1 MSTRNVN
8 KIDIHSHWLPRKIP
22 AWKEKFGYGGFI
34 TLEHCGE
41 CRARMVRDDGKVFRE
56 VESNLWDATRRLREC
71 DEQSVSLQV
80 LSTVPVM
87 FGYGLPPRDALE
99 CARFLNDDL
108 ARPCLDHPTRF
119 AGLATVPLQDP
130 ELAVQE
136 LERAVKE
143 LGLKGVQIGSHI
155 GHWNL
160 DARELDP
167 FWQACERLSVSV
179 FVHPWEMMGEER
191 MPKYW
196 LPWLV
201 GMPAETSLAICSM
214 HFGGVFERFPTLR
227 VAFAHGGGA
236 FAGTLGRIQHGF
248 EARPD
253 LCAVDTST
261 PPAQAIGRF
270 FVDSLVHDER
280 TLRLI
285 VDVFGEDFICIGS
298 DQPFPLGEAR
308 PGALVERVLE
318 GEARD
323 KVLWKN
329 AQRWLG

>member
-1 MSTRNVN
+1 MSTPSAK
-8 KIDIHSHWLPRKIP
+8 KIDIHAHWLPREIP

-34 TLEHCGE
+34 RLEHCGE
-41 CRARMVRDDGKVFRE
+41 CRARMVRDDGKFFRE
-56 VESNLWDATRRLREC
+56 VESNLWDPKRRLLEC
-71 DEQSVSLQV
+71 DEQGVTLQV

-87 FGYGLPPRDALE
+87 FGYALPARDGLE
-99 CARFLNDDL
+99 CAKFLNDDL
-108 ARPCLDHPTRF
+108 ARPCADHPERF

-130 ELAVQE
+130 ELASRE

-143 LGLKGVQIGSHI
+143 LGLKGAQIGSHV
-155 GHWNL
+155 GKWNL

-167 FWQACERLSVSV
+167 FWKTCEGLGAPV
-179 FVHPWEMMGEER
+179 FVHPWDMMGEER

-214 HFGGVFERFPTLR
+214 HFGGVFERFPKLR

-253 LCAVDTST
+253 LCAIDTRT
-261 PPAQAIGRF
+261 PPEKAVGKF
-270 FVDSLVHDER
+270 FVDSLVHDAR
-280 TLRLI
+280 TLKFILE
-285 VDVFGEDFICIGS
+285 VFGEDFICVGS

-308 PGALVERVLE
+308 PGALVEKTVQ
-318 GEARD
+318 GGARE
-323 KVLWKN
+323 KLLWKN
-329 AQRWLG
+329 AERWLG

>member
-1 MSTRNVN
+1 MNTK
-8 KIDIHSHWLPRKIP
+8 KIDIHAHWLPREIP

-34 TLEHCGE
+34 RLEHCGE
-41 CRARMVRDDGKVFRE
+41 CRARMVRDDGKFFRE
-56 VESNLWDATRRLREC
+56 VESNLWDPKRRLKEC
-71 DEQSVSLQV
+71 DDQGVSLQV

-87 FGYGLPPRDALE
+87 FGYALPARDGLE
-99 CARFLNDDL
+99 CAKFLNDDL
-108 ARPCLDHPTRF
+108 ARPCADHPKRF

-130 ELAVQE
+130 ELAARE
-136 LERAVKE
+136 LERSVRE
-143 LGLKGVQIGSHI
+143 LGLKGVQIGSHV
-155 GHWNL
+155 GRWNL

-167 FWQACERLSVSV
+167 FWQTCERLGAPV
-179 FVHPWEMMGEER
+179 FIHPWDMMGEER

-214 HFGGVFERFPTLR
+214 HFGGVFERFPGLR

-253 LCAVDTST
+253 LCAVDTKT
-261 PPAQAIGRF
+261 PPAQAIGKF
-270 FVDSLVHDER
+270 FVDSLVHDAR
-280 TLRLI
+280 TLKFILE
-285 VDVFGEDFICIGS
+285 VFGEDFICVGS

-308 PGALVERVLE
+308 PGELVEKTVQ
-318 GEARD
+318 GIARE
-323 KVLWKN
+323 KLLWKN
-329 AQRWLG
+329 AERWLG